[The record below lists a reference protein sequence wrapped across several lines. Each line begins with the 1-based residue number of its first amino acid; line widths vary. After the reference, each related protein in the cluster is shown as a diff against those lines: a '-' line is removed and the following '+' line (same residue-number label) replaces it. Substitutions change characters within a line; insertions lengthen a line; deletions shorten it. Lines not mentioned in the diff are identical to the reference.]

1 MPLVLLSALVPVP
14 LFYLIYF
21 RHFSDYY
28 RRNGLTP
35 QYSKQAESLLFGIL
49 LALLVYLLAP
59 ALDRSMPWDG
69 RFAESFLKAA
79 LVEKA
84 GALLFIGL
92 VLRRYPSF
100 SILEGVI
107 AGVFVG
113 TGFALV
119 ENLLYVL
126 KFGEHLL
133 VARTLFSTP
142 LHITTCGLIGYFLG
156 QRAYYAQAP
165 YRAWSLAKA
174 LAAPF
179 VLHGAFDALLMTG
192 GNVTYAVGPM
202 IFAMVALLEL
212 TLATA
217 KLVPALDEFRRR
229 RWDFE
234 EWRIIFR
241 QPRYE
246 RWIRRSMG
254 TPGAEIIPFF
264 KGRYG
269 IFKTVGIALLACAA
283 LAGAALGPEIAR
295 LAGMRLNPDETLLL
309 MSMFPASAAAT
320 LIIVGAV
327 NPSFLKNSLIR
338 IPIIFDAV
346 LLGGGVEETVVTFDI
361 TPTHCFLRTADRLG
375 SDAPLRVLFECRN
388 IRSPELSAHV
398 TWENHREKGLPS
410 GTIVRFARPPRTF
423 YAFLARYILFRV
435 TRGIAFNLRLPGFQL
450 IRRLFMRP
458 STVMQREVA
467 CRAGAVLFREGDAGN
482 SFYFI
487 RKGRVELYRTLGTG
501 ERVLIDSI
509 EAGQVFNELAILG
522 DRSRTVSAVC
532 PEDSVLA
539 AADMESLE
547 ALIRNSPDFALAL
560 IRKLALRIDHSQ
572 KALIENLEG
581 VKEAREADVRSR
593 RAALV
598 LLLQGLGFLPRDG
611 VITVP
616 LDPGLQPA
624 ADETAR
630 YLEGSLLRGG
640 AVPFQGT
647 RDLEDALCRVDVRF
661 TAKGGGRP
669 RGSG

>member
-1 MPLVLLSALVPVP
+1 MPLVLLGALAPVP

-35 QYSKQAESLLFGIL
+35 QYLKQAESLLFGIL
-49 LALLVYLLAP
+49 LALLVYILAP
-59 ALDRSMPWDG
+59 VLDRSMPWDG
-69 RFAESFLKAA
+69 RLAESFLKAA

-92 VLRRYPSF
+92 ILRRYPSF

-107 AGVFVG
+107 AGVLVG

-156 QRAYYAQAP
+156 QYSYYAQAP
-165 YRAWSLAKA
+165 YRAWSLVKA

-192 GNVTYAVGPM
+192 GNAAYAVGPM
-202 IFAMVALLEL
+202 IFAMVALLEV

-234 EWRIIFR
+234 EWRIILR

-254 TPGAEIIPFF
+254 TPGAEIIPLL

-269 IFKTVGIALLACAA
+269 IFKTVGIVLLACAA
-283 LAGAALGPEIAR
+283 LAGAALGAEIAR
-295 LAGMRLNPDETLLL
+295 LAGLRLNPDETLLL
-309 MSMFPASAAAT
+309 MSVFPASAAAT

-375 SDAPLRVLFECRN
+375 SDAPLRVLFECRD
-388 IRSPELSAHV
+388 IRSPEINAEV

-410 GTIVRFARPPRTF
+410 GTIVRFARPPRAF

-501 ERVLIDSI
+501 ERVLVDSV
-509 EAGQVFNELAILG
+509 EAGQVFNEMAILG

-532 PEDSVLA
+532 TEDSVLA

-547 ALIRNSPDFALAL
+547 ALIRNSPDFAVAL

-616 LDPGLQPA
+616 LDPGPQPA
-624 ADETAR
+624 ADEMLT
-630 YLEGSLLRGG
+630 YLENSLLHGDTAPSPG
-640 AVPFQGT
+640 MKE
-647 RDLEDALCRVDVRF
+647 LEDALRRVDVRF
-661 TAKGGGRP
+661 TTKGGGRP
-669 RGSG
+669 RES